1 MCHEIDCGH
10 GHSGHHG
17 MREHRPYHW
26 DCCCA
31 PVHPFRH
38 FPTREE
44 VVTQL
49 EEYLQSLKAEVKGVE
64 ERIAELKRGEA

>member
-1 MCHEIDCGH
+1 
-10 GHSGHHG
+10 

-26 DCCCA
+26 GCCCA
-31 PVHPFRH
+31 PDHPFRH

-49 EEYLQSLKAEVKGVE
+49 EEYLQSLKAEVNGVE
-64 ERIAELKRGEA
+64 ERIAELKKEA

>member
-1 MCHEIDCGH
+1 
-10 GHSGHHG
+10 
-17 MREHRPYHW
+17 MREHWPYHW
-26 DCCCA
+26 GCCCA
-31 PVHPFRH
+31 SGHPFRR

-64 ERIAELKRGEA
+64 ERIAELKKEA